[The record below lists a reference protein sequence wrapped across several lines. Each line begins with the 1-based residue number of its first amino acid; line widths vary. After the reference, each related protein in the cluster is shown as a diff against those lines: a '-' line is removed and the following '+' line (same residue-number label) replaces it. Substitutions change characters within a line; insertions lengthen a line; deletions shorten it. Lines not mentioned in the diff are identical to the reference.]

1 MFLFSTGGWAQQPV
15 TGYAPVNGLKM
26 YYEIHGQG
34 DPLVLL
40 HGAFSTIDLWGPIL
54 ESLAADRQV
63 IAVELQGHGRTGDA
77 DRPITYEGMADDT
90 AALLVHLGIESAD
103 VVGFSMGAGV
113 GLQLVIRQPARVRR
127 VVLASS
133 AYAYNGMPAEAI
145 EMFPTITPE
154 MFKGTP
160 MEDEYKRLSPHPDK
174 FESLVWKLKDLDT
187 TDFDWSEGMRGIA
200 VPVLIIVGDSDV
212 VRLDHVVEMFK
223 MLGGG
228 VMGDL
233 SGLPTSQL
241 AVLPGTT
248 HFMPPGSGVLD
259 RADWMHAMIRPFLEA
274 D

>member
-1 MFLFSTGGWAQQPV
+1 M
-15 TGYAPVNGLKM
+15 YAPLNDLNV
-26 YYEIHGQG
+26 YYETHGEG
-34 DPLVLL
+34 EPLVLL
-40 HGAFSTIDLWGPIL
+40 HGAYMSVDTMAPFL
-54 ESLAADRQV
+54 EPLAQYRRVVAL
-63 IAVELQGHGRTGDA
+63 ELQGHGRTGDA

-90 AALLVHLGIESAD
+90 AALMEHLGIESAD

-113 GLQLVIRQPARVRR
+113 ALQLVIRQPARVRR
-127 VVLASS
+127 VVLASG
-133 AYAYNGMPAEAI
+133 AYAYSGMPPEAI

-154 MFKGTP
+154 MFKGSP
-160 MEDEYKRLSPHPDK
+160 MEQEYQRLSPHPDA
-174 FESLVWKLKDLDT
+174 FESLVWKLKELDT
-187 TDFDWSEGMRGIA
+187 TEFDWSVGVRGISA
-200 VPVLIIVGDSDV
+200 PVLLIVGDSDV
-212 VRLDHVVEMFK
+212 VRLDHVVEMFT

-233 SGLPTSQL
+233 AGLPRSQL